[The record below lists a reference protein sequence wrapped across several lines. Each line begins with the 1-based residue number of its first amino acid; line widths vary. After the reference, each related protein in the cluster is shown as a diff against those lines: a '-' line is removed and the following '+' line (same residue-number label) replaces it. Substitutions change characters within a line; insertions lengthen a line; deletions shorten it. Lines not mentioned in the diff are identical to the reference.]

1 MESRLLT
8 IDSFKVKD
16 LFNILSVVKSQ
27 KVIDH
32 IIPMIQQLCLTMI
45 PEEIVILNKLTAQ
58 HKLQGELSLCVEQ
71 YLTDNL
77 DEMETLELSK
87 VYMSCV
93 KS

>member
-1 MESRLLT
+1 
-8 IDSFKVKD
+8 
-16 LFNILSVVKSQ
+16 
-27 KVIDH
+27 
-32 IIPMIQQLCLTMI
+32 MI